1 MIEVGQK
8 APDFEL
14 LDNKGEQVS
23 LSALQGKVV
32 VLFFYPKADTPG
44 CTIEACAFRD
54 SQGSFEE
61 ANAVILGVSADN
73 QMDQGLFAKKFNL
86 PFRLLC
92 DTEHTVADAYGTW
105 IEKNNYGKKSMG
117 VRRSTFIV
125 GKDGNI
131 AKIFPKVNVE
141 GHSKEVL
148 EAVTQL
154 S

>member
-1 MIEVGQK
+1 MIEVGQP

-14 LDNKGEQVS
+14 LDNKGENVN

-61 ANAVILGVSADN
+61 ANAVILGVSMDN
-73 QMDQGLFAKKFNL
+73 QMDQGLFAKKFSL
-86 PFRLLC
+86 PYRLLC
-92 DTEHTVADAYGTW
+92 DTEHKAADAYGTW

-117 VRRSTFIV
+117 VRRSTFIID
-125 GKDGNI
+125 KDGNI

-141 GHSKEVL
+141 GHAKEVL

-154 S
+154 A